1 MNEPISVVVAD
12 DHPIYRAGLLQ
23 SLSFDPAIR
32 VVGEAAS
39 APAAIEIVAQ
49 RLPDIALLDISMPGG
64 GIEAA
69 KTITQ
74 QSPTVRVIMLTVS
87 ESDADVMQAL
97 DAGVVGYLL
106 KGIEA
111 AHLVS
116 AIKAIAAGDTYI
128 SPQLGLRLLSMKSKT
143 TPSIEQQRLELL
155 SQQEHRVLRLLAKG
169 RSNGDIAKAIGVQES
184 TAKFHVTNI
193 LWKLQVRNRVEATI
207 VARNHW
213 NPAWDTSD

>member
-1 MNEPISVVVAD
+1 MSEPISVVVAD

-74 QSPTVRVIMLTVS
+74 QSPSVRVIMLTVS
-87 ESDADVMQAL
+87 ETDADVMQAL

-111 AHLVS
+111 THLIS

-143 TPSIEQQRLELL
+143 TPSIEQQRLALL

-169 RSNGDIAKAIGVQES
+169 RSNGDIAKTIGVQES

-213 NPAWDTSD
+213 DPAWDTSD

>member
-1 MNEPISVVVAD
+1 MSEPISVVVAD

-74 QSPTVRVIMLTVS
+74 QSPSVRVIMLTVS
-87 ESDADVMQAL
+87 ETDADVMQAL

-111 AHLVS
+111 THLVS

-143 TPSIEQQRLELL
+143 TPSIEQQRLALL

-213 NPAWDTSD
+213 DPAWDTSD